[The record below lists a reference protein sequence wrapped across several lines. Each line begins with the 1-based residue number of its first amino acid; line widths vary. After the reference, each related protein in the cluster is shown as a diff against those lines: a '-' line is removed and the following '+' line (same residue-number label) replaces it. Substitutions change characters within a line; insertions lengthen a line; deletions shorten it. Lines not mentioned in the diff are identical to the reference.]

1 MHDSTKPE
9 GYDGLVDQIEN
20 SHKDATNSALQENV
34 LKACVNYLYTNQD
47 NVHWFCDPHMN
58 RMAVHALIL
67 FSFTDNNVLQWLKPK
82 FSEYIT
88 SCEKCAVAFYEGISQ
103 LRHDFLIKRAI
114 SVKQVHH
121 FLDVILSWRAKTLED
136 KITFFFKDTIVL
148 DLPFN
153 GISECLICPDLIRSH
168 QSLKQN
174 FLKLFQHL
182 QDHDILDFPSH
193 LLSGTIF
200 LALEGTELE
209 QKWAFEW
216 LESLKTKECR
226 IYTEDLL
233 SRLVV
238 GEFSKHL
245 YKIQDAKYFTP
256 KFCVQFWMLC
266 LALIP
271 ILSPSSLLLEWNTPY
286 DIEVMSQHINIRLYP
301 LLRVFT
307 NNLLAQLNEPI
318 PILLKVFLQLLSM
331 LKCEFWESIKPYI
344 FINILDTLL
353 VNPHYIEYLGSQ
365 PVLFDTTENR
375 VSGLAVNW
383 LLPFLDSLTGIQYQT
398 ASIRLSKFLFKHSP
412 DILTWRPEVSINPSS
427 ILLPFMACYILREN
441 LKGASTPSQLKLDL
455 ATADLVKRR
464 DVRAAIDEHANTI
477 TRLSVIVLGDAFD
490 GKIHSI
496 PRQLVFDSISYD
508 CRRLS
513 VNSKLIQL
521 QQTPTYSDSFM
532 EVIRLAVE
540 RKIYLHPE
548 LIGAWLG
555 AFNNTC
561 QIVRFEEKKQEN
573 TRNKEF
579 LAFRHKHNNQVEEY
593 NSYVRRFL
601 ETASLAD
608 QNELRAI
615 FNNTNAQ
622 AGFWSCLFSS
632 LLSAS
637 AVNILYEMFDVGV
650 GGRFEAI
657 QALLTCSISQTL
669 NAVSTNLSKLA
680 QLEAFESCPK
690 TVRILM
696 DVFKALTDPLNDL
709 LSFSNHPGGKEGGA
723 SDIRKLWSS
732 SWLFLE
738 MIYKRTLAWANFYHL
753 DQLIEFARDTLDL
766 SHIILDSFRLVLQ
779 SINESMGNSLFS
791 VFFNAFNS
799 MIVWLRL
806 GDPALLNSCVELVF
820 KGFALA
826 KDLQYSI
833 DDAFIESFAR
843 YGAKAKKFNNKLSD
857 QQRLKIL
864 STAKEFNYDLVES
877 IIVDVQKQRS
887 KEGNPLKSKTPLASP
902 TPESVQV
909 PTRYGYQMNG
919 PKQQSLTKFGV
930 ITSQPPVAPPPPQT
944 QFKSASLEA
953 IRQDL
958 LENRTQQV
966 RPHNSKPTVVAPPR
980 QAGFNPRKVQ
990 PVVGRSLN
998 SLKRKKD
1005 SDSEDDGDDD
1015 DDVDVSDLFV
1025 EKKKKAKIVEL
1036 DINGRPVVKPSQLS
1050 KVDQKRKEEDNMR
1063 MRLNVNLK
1071 PLYSTILKWN
1081 FGSSDIYPTA
1091 DTERYKETKGKY
1103 EDVKDYVKAMEPLL
1117 MLECWQGIISSKETS
1132 QELPFPML
1140 VGSRTSVDGFFDVYA
1155 SIEKKVLNDRKITDS
1170 DLLVLSYMDNALQ
1183 RSEKELATHI
1193 KSSKSTTCLAKVR
1206 EIKSANADYADVT
1219 LRVFPQG
1226 TMMGVLTP
1234 KSVVIGMKVM
1244 QMITIEREYLSLRG
1258 LEYYNLC
1265 PAILRAFP
1273 TGPIEVPKQKLN
1285 DVMNNYKVNESQ
1297 ANAII
1302 STHNRSGFSLIQG
1315 PPGTGKTKT
1324 ILGIVGYNLS
1334 QDVPLGLIEVDGQQG
1349 KPQTSS
1355 KILVCAPSNAAVDE
1369 LVVRLRDGVFNF
1381 KGERIT
1387 PSVVRLGRSDA
1398 VNSAVRD
1405 LTLEELVDKQLQTT
1419 VQHVARDPEVRAEHT
1434 KLVKER
1440 DSLRQSLQSTT
1451 LLDEEFTQMEL
1462 RLREVNK
1469 KRNELAKK
1477 LDEQRENA
1485 AVAYRSRELER
1496 RQLQAKILNTSQI
1509 ICSTLSGSAH
1519 DFLASL
1525 GITFEKVIID
1535 EACQC
1540 VELSAIIP
1548 LRYGCTK
1555 CIMVGDPKQLPPTVL
1570 SQTAASLNYDKS
1582 LFVRMQEQFPDSAY
1596 LLDVQY
1602 RMHPDISRFPS
1613 AEFYRSRLH
1622 DGAGMLEKNTRPWH
1636 SEVPFSP
1643 YRFFDIV
1650 GKHQQ
1655 HESSRSLYNRAEAQ
1669 VVLEMVDHLMYMLP
1683 PKEFRGRIGV
1693 ISPYKEQIRTLK
1705 DIFAKKYGR
1714 QIWNEVDFN
1723 TVDGY
1728 QGQEKEIIIMSCV
1741 RASETGN
1748 VGFLSDVRRMNVA
1761 LTRARTTLWI
1771 LGNQKSLMRNK
1782 VWSRLLQDASDRGLV
1797 SKAQP
1802 GFLKHGV
1809 NGIKKAQRQHTSK
1822 TNTLSSNDRSE
1833 SDVISEPSLQVKAA
1847 HPLLNQMATAIV
1859 DKNKAVM
1866 DSSITSKTHDTNQ
1879 EPKLKSSIFNQNQEK
1894 QKNSSEA
1901 MQGDP
1906 MNAIKKPYV
1915 AVSKPPPPKEN
1926 ENLIQSDERNA
1937 SNIKPT
1943 TSGVLPKPK
1952 PKQAPSIF
1960 INNRKRRK

>member
-1 MHDSTKPE
+1 MHDSIKPE
-9 GYDGLVDQIEN
+9 GYDELVTQIEN

-34 LKACVNYLYTNQD
+34 LKACVNYLYTNQE
-47 NVHWFCDPHMN
+47 NVHWFCDRYMN
-58 RMAVHALIL
+58 RMAVHTLIL

-82 FSEYIT
+82 FAEYIN
-88 SCEKCAVAFYEGISQ
+88 SCEKCSVAFYEGISQ
-103 LRHDFLIKRAI
+103 LRHDFLMKRAI

-121 FLDVILSWRAKTLED
+121 FLDVILSWRAKILED
-136 KITFFFKDTIVL
+136 KITTFFKDTSAS

-168 QSLKQN
+168 TSLKHN
-174 FLKLFQHL
+174 FSKLFQHL
-182 QDHDILDFPSH
+182 QEHDILDFPSH

-209 QKWAFEW
+209 RKWAFQW
-216 LESLKTKECR
+216 LESLKSKECR
-226 IYTEDLL
+226 IYTEDSL

-238 GEFSKHL
+238 EEFSKHL

-256 KFCVQFWMLC
+256 EFCAQFWKLFS
-266 LALIP
+266 ALIH

-301 LLRVFT
+301 LLRVFA

-318 PILLKVFLQLLSM
+318 PILLKVFSQLLSM
-331 LKCEFWESIKPYI
+331 LKCEFWENMKPYI

-353 VNPHYIEYLGSQ
+353 VNPHYIEYLGAKPIS
-365 PVLFDTTENR
+365 FEATRGR

-383 LLPFLDSLTGIQYQT
+383 ILPFLDSLTGIQYQT
-398 ASIRLSKFLFKHSP
+398 ASIRISKFLFKHSP
-412 DILTWRPEVSINPSS
+412 DISTWTPEVSINPSS
-427 ILLPFMACYILREN
+427 ILLPFMACYILQEN
-441 LKGASTPSQLKLDL
+441 LKDATPSSSKLEI

-477 TRLSVIVLGDAFD
+477 TRLTVIVLGDAFD
-490 GKIHSI
+490 DTIHSI

-513 VNSKLIQL
+513 VNSKMIQL
-521 QQTPTYSDSFM
+521 SQTPTYSESFM
-532 EVIRLAVE
+532 EVIRSTVE

-555 AFNNTC
+555 AFDNTC
-561 QIVRFEEKKQEN
+561 QIVRFEEKKQDN
-573 TRNKEF
+573 AANKEF

-608 QNELRAI
+608 QNVLRAI
-615 FNNTNAQ
+615 FTKTDAQ

-632 LLSAS
+632 SLSAS

-650 GGRFEAI
+650 GGRYEAI
-657 QALLTCSISQTL
+657 QALLTGSISETL
-669 NAVSTNLSKLA
+669 NAVSINLSKLT

-709 LSFSNHPGGKEGGA
+709 LSFSNHPSGKEGGA
-723 SDIRKLWSS
+723 KDILNLWSS

-738 MIYKRTLAWANFYHL
+738 MIYKRTLAWASFYHL
-753 DQLIEFARDTLDL
+753 EQLIEFARDTLDL

-779 SINESMGNSLFS
+779 SINESMGNALFS

-833 DDAFIESFAR
+833 DDDFIENFAR

-887 KEGNPLKSKTPLASP
+887 KESIPVNAKTSSASP
-902 TPESVQV
+902 TPEIAQV
-909 PTRYGYQMNG
+909 PTRYGYQMSG
-919 PKQQSLTKFGV
+919 PKQQSLTKFGI

-953 IRQDL
+953 IRQGL
-958 LENRTQQV
+958 SENRTQQV
-966 RPHNSKPTVVAPPR
+966 KHHTSKPTVVAPPR

-1005 SDSEDDGDDD
+1005 SDSEDDGDEDG
-1015 DDVDVSDLFV
+1015 DVDVSDLFV

-1050 KVDQKRKEEDNMR
+1050 KVDQKRREEDNMR

-1081 FGSSDIYPTA
+1081 FASSDKYPTA
-1091 DTERYKETKGKY
+1091 DRERYKETRSNY
-1103 EDVKDYVKAMEPLL
+1103 EDVKDYVKSMEPLL

-1132 QELPFPML
+1132 QESPFTML

-1155 SIEKKVLNDRKITDS
+1155 SIEKKILNDRKITDS
-1170 DLLVLSYMDNALQ
+1170 DLLVLSYIDNALQ
-1183 RSEKELATHI
+1183 RSEKELAAHI

-1244 QMITIEREYLSLRG
+1244 QMITIEREYSSLRG

-1265 PAILRAFP
+1265 PEILRASP
-1273 TGPIEVPKQKLN
+1273 AGPIEVPKQKLE
-1285 DVMNNYKVNESQ
+1285 DVMTNYKVNESQ

-1302 STHNRSGFSLIQG
+1302 STHNRNGFSLIQG

-1334 QDVPLGLIEVDGQQG
+1334 KDIPSGIIEIDGQQG
-1349 KPQTSS
+1349 KPQTNS

-1440 DSLRQSLQSTT
+1440 DSLRQSLQNSN
-1451 LLDEEFTQMEL
+1451 LSEEEFTQMES

-1496 RQLQAKILNTSQI
+1496 RQLQAKILNSSQI

-1519 DFLASL
+1519 DFLSSL

-1570 SQTAASLNYDKS
+1570 SQTAASLSYDKS
-1582 LFVRMQEQFPDSAY
+1582 LFVRMQEQYPDSAY

-1613 AEFYRSRLH
+1613 AEFYRSKLH
-1622 DGAGMLEKNTRPWH
+1622 DGDGMLEKNRRPWH

-1669 VVLEMVDHLMYMLP
+1669 VVLEMVEHLMYMLP
-1683 PKEFRGRIGV
+1683 SKEFRGRIGV

-1705 DIFAKKYGR
+1705 DIFGKKYGR
-1714 QIWNEVDFN
+1714 QIWNEIDFN

-1771 LGNQKSLMRNK
+1771 LGNAKSLMRNN
-1782 VWSRLLQDASDRGLV
+1782 VWSRLLQDASERGLV
-1797 SKAQP
+1797 SEAKP
-1802 GFLKHGV
+1802 GFLKRGV
-1809 NGIKKAQRQHTSK
+1809 NGMQKGESHLSSK
-1822 TNTLSSNDRSE
+1822 TDASSSNNRSD
-1833 SDVISEPSLQVKAA
+1833 SGMNSKPNLQIKAA
-1847 HPLLNQMATAIV
+1847 HPSKQMAA
-1859 DKNKAVM
+1859 AVTNGAN
-1866 DSSITSKTHDTNQ
+1866 TSKTHNADQ
-1879 EPKLKSSIFNQNQEK
+1879 EAKLKSSIFNQSEEK
-1894 QKNSSEA
+1894 QKNRSNGI
-1901 MQGDP
+1901 QGGSKK
-1906 MNAIKKPYV
+1906 AIKKPYI
-1915 AVSKPPPPKEN
+1915 AELGPSSSKVN
-1926 ENLIQSDERNA
+1926 ENMKQTDEKNA

-1952 PKQAPSIF
+1952 SKQAASIF